1 MNTITTICGGDKQ
14 LRTFQLSDGSIINC
28 MIYDT
33 AGQERF
39 DALNFTYYKKADAI
53 LLVYDISHRGSF
65 DKIKRVYVQA
75 IKDNCSKDI
84 PILLLGNKT
93 DKEEERVI
101 SYEEGMALAIQENY
115 EFQESSCLKNI
126 NVAGAFE
133 ILIERW
139 NFDNHKKQK
148 QNKIQ
153 RKNSDPNLKKCLT
166 VYEGRNLKRLNTE
179 RNRSI
184 SHYDRDEDKK
194 RGKSIMLTK
203 EKAKSQ
209 PKKKKCC

>member
-14 LRTFQLSDGSIINC
+14 LRTFQLSDGSIVNC

-39 DALNFTYYKKADAI
+39 DSLNFTYYKKADAI
-53 LLVYDISHRGSF
+53 LLVYDISERKSF
-65 DKIKRVYVQA
+65 DKIKQVYVQA

-93 DKEEERVI
+93 DKESERKI
-101 SYEEGMALAIQENY
+101 TYEEGIALALEEKY
-115 EFQESSCLKNI
+115 EFQESSCLKNL

-133 ILIERW
+133 TLIERW

-148 QNKIQ
+148 QIQ
-153 RKNSDPNLKKCLT
+153 RKNSASHMTKSLT
-166 VYEGRNLKRLNTE
+166 VYEGKNFKRLNTD

-184 SHYDRDEDKK
+184 TNIDKK
-194 RGKSIMLTK
+194 EDHRRGKSIMLTK
-203 EKAKSQ
+203 DNAKTEI
-209 PKKKKCC
+209 KKKKNCC